1 MVVMVTAFLSLL
13 RLLQRRE
20 RLLCAGDVSGLQI
33 AADLAQSLLKRSLC
47 ALSARCARGRAGTA
61 TVTAVA
67 RLKLSEG
74 TIGRLRSRQI
84 SRLN

>member
-1 MVVMVTAFLSLL
+1 MVVMVTTFQSLL

-33 AADLAQSLLKRSLC
+33 AADLAQSLLERSLG
-47 ALSARCARGRAGTA
+47 ALSARCAGGSAGAA
-61 TVTAVA
+61 TVAAVT

-74 TIGRLRSRQI
+74 AIGRLRSRQVT
-84 SRLN
+84 RLN

>member
-1 MVVMVTAFLSLL
+1 MVVVMVTTFLSLL

-33 AADLAQSLLKRSLC
+33 AADLAQCLLERSLG
-47 ALSARCARGRAGTA
+47 ALSARCAGRAGTA
-61 TVTAVA
+61 TVAAIA
-67 RLKLSEG
+67 RLKLSKG

>member
-1 MVVMVTAFLSLL
+1 MVVMVTTFLSLL

-47 ALSARCARGRAGTA
+47 ALSDRCAGRAGTA
-61 TVTAVA
+61 IIAAVA

-74 TIGRLRSRQI
+74 TIGRLRSRQVT
-84 SRLN
+84 RLN